1 MDIGSSLT
9 EKGIQFL
16 DGLFP
21 VEQIV
26 EITSD
31 DDFKYLTPV
40 KLAGYNVASA
50 IRREAGFYNQE
61 EPLSEAEKIKVWNN
75 SVSLAASYIQLHIDG
90 LHRRG

>member
-21 VEQIV
+21 VEKIV
-26 EITSD
+26 TVTDED
-31 DDFKYLTPV
+31 GFQHLTPA

-61 EPLSEAEKIKVWNN
+61 EPLSEAEKIKIWNG
-75 SVSLAASYIQLHIDG
+75 SVSLAASYIALHING